1 MWLPESL
8 QKSLKDRIVKD
19 FLKFHLRHNFL
30 LEKEIKKIEKYFLV
44 DSLEKNQNEAFLKM
58 INAAKKTKFYPKFY
72 ERNEID
78 IHQIQSLD
86 DLKKLPILQK
96 KHIKENPSAFLS
108 DTKKIL
114 KAKGYTSGSTG
125 SPLMVYRDY
134 RSILNE
140 NAYVWWYRQRAGLD
154 IQDKKVSLRGDLDRS
169 KLFYFD
175 KTANTLFISS
185 YHLNREKL
193 PQIVDKICQF
203 QPKALLAY
211 PSSAFT
217 LAGLLEETN
226 KELNIPLVFTSS
238 ESLLTF
244 QREKIEQNFKANIY
258 DWYGTAERTIAL
270 YSEGNK
276 YYEPPL
282 YSVNEYLEDSVIS
295 TSFINT
301 IFPLIRYQVNDVV
314 QHQNKFNKKH
324 KSIEIDKITGRIED
338 YVRLPDGSRI
348 GRLDI
353 AFKNIE
359 GIKKA
364 QIIQYALNYIK
375 VSIVI
380 NEAKFSNKD
389 RLLQNLQKRLGKDV
403 KIKIDIIKEAELQ
416 QTDNKKFKFV
426 ISKIS

>member
-1 MWLPESL
+1 M
-8 QKSLKDRIVKD
+8 KD

-30 LEKEIKKIEKYFLV
+30 LEKEIKKIDSYFQL
-44 DSLEKNQNEAFLKM
+44 DSLAEKQNKAFLKV
-58 INAAKKTKFYPKFY
+58 INAAKKTAFYPKFY
-72 ERNEID
+72 ERNGID
-78 IHQIQSLD
+78 IHQIHSLE
-86 DLKKLPILQK
+86 DLEKLPILQK
-96 KHIKENPSAFLS
+96 KHIKENPLAFLS
-108 DTKKIL
+108 KTKKLIKT
-114 KAKGYTSGSTG
+114 KAYTSGSTG

-134 RSILNE
+134 KSILNE
-140 NAYVWWYRQRAGLD
+140 NAYVWWYRQRVGLA

-185 YHLNREKL
+185 YQLNREKL

-270 YSEGNK
+270 YSESNK

-301 IFPLIRYQVNDVV
+301 FFSLIRYQVDDVI
-314 QHQNKFNKKH
+314 QHQNKFSKEH
-324 KSIEIDKITGRIED
+324 KSLEIDEINGRAED
-338 YVRLPDGSRI
+338 YVKLPDGSKI
-348 GRLDI
+348 GRLDV
-353 AFKNIE
+353 AFKNID

-364 QIIQYALNYIK
+364 QIIQHSLHKVDILVVTDNFSSSEKIK
-375 VSIVI
+375 LQQ
-380 NEAKFSNKD
+380 NLED
-389 RLLQNLQKRLGKDV
+389 RLGQQ
-403 KIKIDIIKEAELQ
+403 IEISIKEVGENKLQ
-416 QTDNKKFKFV
+416 QSKSEKFKFV
-426 ISKIS
+426 ISKLK